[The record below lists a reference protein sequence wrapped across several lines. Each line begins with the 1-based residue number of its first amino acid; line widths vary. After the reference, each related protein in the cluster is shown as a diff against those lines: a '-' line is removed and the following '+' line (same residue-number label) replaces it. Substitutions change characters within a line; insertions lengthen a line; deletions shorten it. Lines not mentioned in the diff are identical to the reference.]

1 MKEDVLNLVSDSEH
15 FPSYSPQIGIF
26 SLFLFQNWEDVLFQ
40 KLDSL
45 SPKLDERSRHR
56 RCQGAKLAIVLFI
69 ETSPSGR
76 FQKPKNLKAPPMK
89 YSLDIQNPGDWLYDT
104 SYHCKC
110 RDCGEKFFG
119 PKRASKCW
127 IHESEPMK
135 EAWVASH
142 QEPMNAPMEPVQ
154 MEFPFARFPPFSGHS
169 D

>member
-1 MKEDVLNLVSDSEH
+1 M
-15 FPSYSPQIGIF
+15 FTTQI
-26 SLFLFQNWEDVLFQ
+26 WEDVLIS
-40 KLDSL
+40 KLDSHL
-45 SPKLDERSRHR
+45 PKSDERSRHR

-142 QEPMNAPMEPVQ
+142 QEPKNAPLEPTQ
-154 MEFPFARFPPFSGHS
+154 MEFPFAWFPPISGHS